1 MVIATYVHA
10 RLTPMS
16 FEAAAEA
23 MRAALRDALGGADPS
38 RSCLALALAKCALET
53 GRFRSIWN
61 NNWGN
66 IKAGPSYV
74 DMYCCIELNEVLDGK
89 VVWFGP
95 KGRLDKRGGK
105 VIAEHCED
113 PPGHPQT
120 RMRAYANRFDGAF
133 SYVDFM
139 CSPRFVPAFERMKVG
154 DSAGMVHLMKVTR
167 YFTADET
174 QYAAAVGS
182 IHREY
187 ALKLEGKAPETFD
200 PGDQE
205 WESLR
210 ASIIGGSWQR
220 AQDAVDQAG
229 GP

>member
-1 MVIATYVHA
+1 MLATYVHA

-23 MRAALRDALGGADPS
+23 MRAALRSVTGGADPS
-38 RSCLALALAKCALET
+38 NKFLGLALAKCALET

-74 DMYCCIELNEVLDGK
+74 GMYCCFELNEVLDGK

-120 RMRAYANRFDGAF
+120 RMRAHANRFDGAF
-133 SYVDFM
+133 RYVDFM
-139 CSPRFVPAFERMKVG
+139 CSPRFMPSFERMQAG
-154 DSAGMVHLMKVTR
+154 DSGGMVHLMKRAR
-167 YFTADET
+167 YFTADEAT
-174 QYAAAVGS
+174 YANSVAS
-182 IHREY
+182 LHREFL
-187 ALKLEGKAPETFD
+187 LKLEGKHPETFD
-200 PGDQE
+200 PQDHE

-210 ASIIGGSWQR
+210 ASIIGGSWHR
-220 AQDAVDQAG
+220 AQDAIDRGDGQL
-229 GP
+229 